1 MPTVATSLVSSTNTA
16 VEARGFNGMG
26 PVMLYLAVKE
36 YLKDRNAYDAGVPD
50 KCNLYME
57 TTDGANC
64 RTTIN
69 CGPTDK
75 NWVAFPTC
83 KSVPKYAHFAR
94 LMDENRERVLP
105 WRSPVLFPSRNR

>member
-36 YLKDRNAYDAGVPD
+36 YLKDKNAYDSGVPD

-75 NWVAFPTC
+75 NYEAFPTC
-83 KSVPKYAHFAR
+83 KSALKYA
-94 LMDENRERVLP
+94 LRET
-105 WRSPVLFPSRNR
+105 NG